1 MVAATQPPPP
11 LAPTAPTT
19 TSAEEEALKR
29 NTDCVYFLASPLT
42 CKKGSD
48 CEYRHSEYARVNPRD
63 CYFWLNGN
71 CLNPKCGFRH
81 PPLDGLFGTQT
92 TASASASAGSSLPP
106 SHAAAATA
114 ATHAHHNSGKQGV
127 LCIFFQQGICLKG
140 DRCAFSHGP
149 NHASNR
155 VSQTMALTP
164 GTEPPPP
171 KKVFGGLQK
180 GTQERKLPQVNLSK
194 AVEAPTVVKPV
205 SKAEIA
211 SARNSAGFARNVG
224 PPKSMDDEVPRYKPS
239 NLPPEVNGNS
249 SRSNRLHLSRVADDH
264 VIQNGKEADEYLRES
279 SPGFDVLVDDELRGS
294 DYFHGEDQFGRTI
307 GHEGRN
313 LNSVDEYDMGHST
326 DYGSLPDDLERY
338 GDPRGSDPYEHMQG
352 QHAWEQHRVLPE
364 RMLVAPAHLE
374 RRGHSKTDS
383 PEHIEGSDLR
393 YLLSK
398 QRRVN
403 GLRSVVS
410 NDFVPGNHV
419 EERDYRGSSR
429 RDPHHSFSHESS
441 VSSRLRGRIKLPG
454 GSPNEGNDLHVERE
468 IDRGRNRGR
477 LSPVRSMISS
487 QQGRFRD
494 RMKARVEEDY
504 IEGRNFRGPQVRREL
519 IDDKGT
525 NFAAP
530 KSLAELR
537 GGTNAEGKLQQSLG
551 KRKCLEDHPPSDADR
566 SFDGPMSLS
575 EILKRKRG
583 GGAAASGSRISSV
596 IEYDNT
602 QKESRQSLISNS
614 NKAVAETQS
623 GSSSSVLK
631 DNDSSHLLKNK
642 ESKFATDDAL
652 GTEGENIEIVHRQ
665 SSQLPNPNEIETE
678 DGMIADDGMEDHE
691 YEGDDQRD
699 GDYEYEQVDEGDY
712 NYEEGENV
720 DEDEYENEDGDD
732 FAKKIGVVFS

>member
-1 MVAATQPPPP
+1 MVAATQPQPPT
-11 LAPTAPTT
+11 PTASTT

-42 CKKGSD
+42 CKKGSE

-71 CLNPKCGFRH
+71 CMNPKCGFRH
-81 PPLDGLFGTQT
+81 PPLDGLFGNQT
-92 TASASASAGSSLPP
+92 TASAGSSLPP
-106 SHAAAATA
+106 SHAAAAT
-114 ATHAHHNSGKQGV
+114 HAPHNSGKQGV

-149 NHASNR
+149 NHASR
-155 VSQTMALTP
+155 VSQTMAFTP
-164 GTEPPPP
+164 GTEAHPP
-171 KKVFGGLQK
+171 KKAFDGLQK
-180 GTQERKLPQVNLSK
+180 CTQEQKLPQVNLSK
-194 AVEAPTVVKPV
+194 AVEPPTVAKPV

-211 SARNSAGFARNVG
+211 SARNSAGVARNVV
-224 PPKSMDDEVPRYKPS
+224 PPKSMDDEVPRYKAS

-249 SRSNRLHLSRVADDH
+249 SRSNQLHLSRVADDH
-264 VIQNGKEADEYLRES
+264 VNHNGKDADEYLRES
-279 SPGFDVLVDDELRGS
+279 SPGFDVLVDDELRDS
-294 DYFHGEDQFGRTI
+294 DYYHGEDQFGRTI

-313 LNSVDEYDMGHST
+313 LNSVDEYGRGHPA
-326 DYGSLPDDLERY
+326 DYGSLPDDQERY
-338 GDPRGSDPYEHMQG
+338 GDPRGYDPYEHMQG
-352 QHAWEQHRVLPE
+352 QHAWEQHRASSE

-374 RRGHSKTDS
+374 RRGYSKADS

-419 EERDYRGSSR
+419 EERGYQGSSR
-429 RDPHHSFSHESS
+429 RDSHHLLSHESS
-441 VSSRLRGRIKLPG
+441 ISSRLRGRIKLPG
-454 GSPNEGNDLHVERE
+454 GSLNEGGDLHAERE

-477 LSPVRSMISS
+477 LSPVSSLISS

-504 IEGRNFRGPQVRREL
+504 NEGRNFRGPHVRREL
-519 IDDKGT
+519 VDEKIT

-530 KSLAELR
+530 KRLAELR
-537 GGTNAEGKLQQSLG
+537 GGKNAEGKSQQSLG
-551 KRKCLEDHPPSDADR
+551 KRKNLEDHPPSDADL
-566 SFDGPMSLS
+566 SFEGPMPLS

-596 IEYDNT
+596 IEDGNN
-602 QKESRQSLISNS
+602 QKESRRSLTSNS
-614 NKAVAETQS
+614 NNKAVAETQS
-623 GSSSSVLK
+623 GFSSVLK
-631 DNDSSHLLKNK
+631 DDDSSQMLKNK

-652 GTEGENIEIVHRQ
+652 GTEGENIEIVHGK
-665 SSQLPNPNEIETE
+665 SSQLPNPSEIETE
-678 DGMIADDGMEDHE
+678 DGMIADDGMEDQE

-699 GDYEYEQVDEGDY
+699 GDYEYEQADEGEY
-712 NYEEGENV
+712 NYEEGENI
-720 DEDEYENEDGDD
+720 DEEEYENEDGDD